1 LSTDV
6 EIEPV
11 VLKEIPPLI
20 MRIHSTMYDY
30 KLKTVQYEKK
40 DLARPQHRIVMALV
54 TDSHIGNVPNF
65 SYMSNMTIYF
75 RISTL
80 KAGRLIFSPIYF

>member
-1 LSTDV
+1 MSGMWKLSTAMK
-6 EIEPV
+6 IEPA

-40 DLARPQHRIVMALV
+40 DLARPQHRTIMLFI
-54 TDSHIGNVPNF
+54 TSSLIGICQT
-65 SYMSNMTIYF
+65 SNTQV
-75 RISTL
+75 L
-80 KAGRLIFSPIYF
+80 